1 MTSAAT
7 DGALVGRETEHAR
20 LHGAATEAGRG
31 RGSLVL
37 LAGEAG
43 IGKTVLARSALRASG
58 LTVLEGTALQ
68 DGAPAYWPLTS
79 ALRIPV
85 PPSPDR
91 AALLDAIA
99 AALIDAGDGGPVAVF
114 LDDLQWADD
123 GTLDALVAIAPI
135 LETEPVL
142 LVGAYR
148 SDEMP
153 RGHPLRR
160 LRSELRRQGRLHEIS
175 IEPLGERDTAA
186 LLARAL
192 GADPAPSL
200 VAAALARTGGVPF
213 FIEELAAVLASSER
227 IRSGQAGY
235 ELADAD
241 GLPLPDSVR
250 DAVLVRATRIGAD
263 ARAALTVAAAVG
275 QSFDL
280 ELAAELASLHEWPE
294 EAVDQGFVV
303 EVEPGRLRFR
313 HDLVREAFY
322 AEIPWSKR
330 PALHRAIAA
339 RLEDDAPAA
348 CAASAVVA
356 EHWARGREPDRARR
370 AFLTAAD
377 ELNAVHAYRDGARC
391 LRRALALWPE
401 GDDDGDR
408 LEALDALGRC
418 AEQDGDLTGAAQAW
432 REAADGRRAREEPV
446 RLAETLRCLAGAL
459 ELQGQWEA
467 GLAAREQA
475 AESFASAGR
484 PEDAAAER
492 LLVASHL
499 RSAAS
504 FHAAL
509 AVLKAAKA
517 EAKRSAR
524 PDLAARALGLEGN
537 VRARMGEERRSL
549 RLVRAGLALALEHN
563 QAGAAAEIYQRL
575 GDSLEHLG
583 DYAAARRTYDDAF
596 GYCTANAL
604 DPTAQIC
611 LACLSVVLRQTGDWD
626 QSAALCRE
634 VLASPAST
642 LHARGAAS
650 GTLGLILAVRGQSR
664 AARPLLLESATVA
677 RHIELAAMELLSGW
691 GLAVFE
697 LARDQAAGVAR
708 CQTILERW
716 SQTEERHYV
725 ISPLRWAAT
734 VFAQAAEYTEVKACT
749 AALTQIAAQTGHVE
763 AMSALAHALGET
775 SLIAGDPAEAASHFE
790 RAASLLTDLGAPFE
804 RAQSHRRAAAAL
816 VAAGRRED
824 AVEQLV
830 TAHRAAQQLRARPLT
845 AEIADEL
852 AALGER
858 IDRRLGRRAA
868 HQSDHAGLT
877 RRELEVVRLVALG
890 QTDKE
895 IARELFLSPRTV
907 ETHVLN
913 IRAKLDCRSRA
924 DAARRA
930 NELGLTAA
938 PAGS

>member
-1 MTSAAT
+1 MTSAALA
-7 DGALVGRETEHAR
+7 GALIGRGTERSR
-20 LHGAATEAGRG
+20 LQAAAAEAGQR

-37 LAGEAG
+37 LSGEAG
-43 IGKTVLARSALRASG
+43 IGKTVLARTTLRASG

-79 ALRIPV
+79 ALRTEV
-85 PPSPDR
+85 PASPDR

-99 AALIDAGDGGPVAVF
+99 AAVVDAGDGGPVAVF
-114 LDDLQWADD
+114 LDDLQWADE
-123 GTLDALVAIAPI
+123 GTLDVLVAIAPI
-135 LETEPVL
+135 VENEPVL

-160 LRSELRRQGRLHEIS
+160 LRSELRRQGRLHEIAV
-175 IEPLGERDTAA
+175 EPLAERETAA

-192 GADPAPSL
+192 GADAAPSL

-213 FIEELAAVLASSER
+213 FIEELAAMLASGER
-227 IRSGQAGY
+227 IRRGRAGF

-250 DAVLVRATRIGAD
+250 DAVLVRAARIGTD

-275 QSFDL
+275 QSFDV
-280 ELAAELASLHEWPE
+280 EAVAELASLHEWPD
-294 EAVDQGFVV
+294 EAVHHGFVV
-303 EVEPGRLRFR
+303 ELEAGRLRFR

-330 PALHRAIAA
+330 PALHRAIAQ
-339 RLEDDAPAA
+339 RLEQDGAA
-348 CAASAVVA
+348 AASVA
-356 EHWARGREPDRARR
+356 EHWARGREPNRARR
-370 AFLTAAD
+370 SFLAAAG
-377 ELNAVHAYRDGARC
+377 ELNAAHAYRDGARC
-391 LRRALALWPE
+391 IRRALALWPE
-401 GDDDGDR
+401 GADDDSR
-408 LEALDALGRC
+408 LDALDELGRC
-418 AEQDGDLTGAAQAW
+418 AEHDGDLTGAVRAW
-432 REAADGRRAREEPV
+432 REAADGRRARDEPV
-446 RLAETLRCLAGAL
+446 RLANTLRCLAGAL
-459 ELQGQWEA
+459 ELQGQWEDA
-467 GLAAREQA
+467 LAAREQA
-475 AESFASAGR
+475 AESFASAAQ
-484 PEDAAAER
+484 PADAAAER

-509 AVLKAAKA
+509 AVLKTARSEAAQ
-517 EAKRSAR
+517 SAR
-524 PDLAARALGLEGN
+524 PDLEARALGLEGN
-537 VRARMGEERRSL
+537 VRARMGDERRSL

-583 DYAAARRTYDDAF
+583 DYAAARRTYEDAF

-604 DPTAQIC
+604 DPTAQVC
-611 LACLSVVLRQTGDWD
+611 LACLSVVLRQTGEWD

-634 VLASPAST
+634 VLASPACT

-697 LARDQAAGVAR
+697 LARDQAAGIAR

-725 ISPLRWAAT
+725 ISPLRWATT
-734 VFAQAAEYTEVKACT
+734 VFAQAAEYTDVKACT
-749 AALTQIAAQTGHVE
+749 AALTEIAAHTGHVE

-775 SLIAGDPAEAASHFE
+775 SLIAGDPEGAASHFE
-790 RAASLLTDLGAPFE
+790 RAASLVTDLGAPFE

-824 AVEQLV
+824 AVQQLV
-830 TAHRAAQQLRARPLT
+830 TAHRAARRLRARPLT
-845 AEIADEL
+845 AEIADDL

-868 HQSDHAGLT
+868 HQSGHAGLT
-877 RRELEVVRLVALG
+877 RREVEVVRLVALG

-913 IRAKLDCRSRA
+913 IRSKLDCRSRA

-938 PAGS
+938 PAG

>member
-1 MTSAAT
+1 MASAAT
-7 DGALVGRETEHAR
+7 AGALIGRETERSR
-20 LHGAATEAGRG
+20 LHAAATEAGQG

-43 IGKTVLARSALRASG
+43 IGKTVLARTALRASG
-58 LTVLEGTALQ
+58 LTVLEGTAIQ
-68 DGAPAYWPLTS
+68 DGSPAYWPLTS
-79 ALRIPV
+79 ALRTPV

-99 AALIDAGDGGPVAVF
+99 AALADAGDGGPVAVF

-123 GTLDALVAIAPI
+123 GTLDSLVAMAPI
-135 LETEPVL
+135 IETEPVL

-160 LRSELRRQGRLHEIS
+160 LRSELRRQGRLHEIAV
-175 IEPLGERDTAA
+175 EPLAERDTAA
-186 LLARAL
+186 LLAKAL
-192 GADPAPSL
+192 GTDAAPSL
-200 VAAALARTGGVPF
+200 VAAVLARTGGVPF
-213 FIEELAAVLASSER
+213 FIEELAAALASSER
-227 IRSGQAGY
+227 IRSGQGGL

-241 GLPLPDSVR
+241 ALPLPDSVR
-250 DAVLVRATRIGAD
+250 DAVLVRAAHVGAN

-275 QSFDL
+275 QSFDI

-294 EAVDQGFVV
+294 ESVHQGFVV

-330 PALHRAIAA
+330 PALHRAIAEQ
-339 RLEDDAPAA
+339 LEDDGAA
-348 CAASAVVA
+348 AAAVA

-370 AFLTAAD
+370 SFLAAAG
-377 ELNAVHAYRDGARC
+377 EFNAVHAYRDAARSI
-391 LRRALALWPE
+391 RRALALWPE
-401 GDDDGDR
+401 GADDDGR
-408 LEALDALGRC
+408 LDALDDLGRC
-418 AEQDGDLTGAAQAW
+418 AEHDGDLTGAVQAW
-432 REAADGRRAREEPV
+432 REAADGRRAHDEPA
-446 RLAETLRCLAGAL
+446 RLANTLRCLAGAL
-459 ELQGQWEA
+459 ELQGQWEDA
-467 GLAAREQA
+467 LAAREQA
-475 AESFASAGR
+475 AESFASAAR
-484 PEDAAAER
+484 PADAAGER
-492 LLVASHL
+492 LLVATHL

-509 AVLKAAKA
+509 AVLKTAKSEA
-517 EAKRSAR
+517 ERSAR
-524 PDLAARALGLEGN
+524 PDLEARALGLEGN

-626 QSAALCRE
+626 QSAGLCRE
-634 VLASPAST
+634 VLASPACT

-697 LARDQAAGVAR
+697 LASDQAAGVAR

-725 ISPLRWAAT
+725 ISPLRWATT
-734 VFAQAAEYTEVKACT
+734 VFAQAGEYTDVKACT
-749 AALTQIAAQTGHVE
+749 AALTEVAAQTGQVE
-763 AMSALAHALGET
+763 AMSALAHALGEAA
-775 SLIAGDPAEAASHFE
+775 LIDGDPEEAASHFE

-816 VAAGRRED
+816 VAAGRREH

-830 TAHRAAQQLRARPLT
+830 TAHRAARRLRARPLT

-858 IDRRLGRRAA
+858 LDRRLGRRAA

-913 IRAKLDCRSRA
+913 IRSKLDCRSRA

-938 PAGS
+938 PAG